1 MREKKEQTLTL
12 PLPARKE
19 SGDLL
24 EEESFGVEPAISAE
38 SALELSKL
46 GGELAQLRPQMELAA
61 ENSRKAAAEL
71 REEFR
76 REQKEFLHQ
85 SEKQREQIRKDM
97 ENLRLR
103 FRQMRGDWL

>member
-1 MREKKEQTLTL
+1 
-12 PLPARKE
+12 
-19 SGDLL
+19 
-24 EEESFGVEPAISAE
+24 
-38 SALELSKL
+38 
-46 GGELAQLRPQMELAA
+46 MELAA